1 MWIKMVL
8 VFVATALLI
17 SAASAEVVFF
27 TNGKTIEGRL
37 IDSDP
42 KSENVTIKTK
52 YGSQQYRREQVVT
65 MLHMSQARIVRT
77 RLAAG
82 RTYMRR
88 KMMEEAVLEFEV
100 VLKIDKKFQ
109 TIIDG
114 YAEEMAMNT
123 AEIERA
129 FERFRPKPKPVPVAE
144 VAAETETKETAQQEP
159 EAETESEPEAETEAE
174 PEPEKSFFSKLFSGK
189 MMYVVGGGI
198 VVGLILLL
206 KKRKPSD

>member
-8 VFVATALLI
+8 GFVATALLI

-42 KSENVTIKTK
+42 NSENVTIKTK

-65 MLHMSQARIVRT
+65 MVNMSQARIVQT

-82 RTYMRR
+82 KTYLRR
-88 KMMEEAVLEFEV
+88 NMMAEAVLEFEV

-109 TIIDG
+109 TIIEG
-114 YAEEMAMNT
+114 YAQEMAMNA

-129 FERFRPKPKPVPVAE
+129 FERYRPKPKPVPVPA
-144 VAAETETKETAQQEP
+144 VSAETETAETEEQQP
-159 EAETESEPEAETEAE
+159 EAEPEPE
-174 PEPEKSFFSKLFSGK
+174 PEPEKSFFSKLFSGN
-189 MMYVVGGGI
+189 MLYIVGGGI
-198 VVGLILLL
+198 VVGLVVLL